1 MTHTFAS
8 ALILLILIFD
18 PFGNIPVFA
27 NALKH
32 TDPSKRYRV
41 IIREHGIALVILLV
55 FMFAG
60 ESFLSVLGLSNAS
73 LLLSGGV
80 ILFLIAIRMIFPP
93 PAVAEADIVEP
104 YIVPLAIPM
113 IAGPSALA
121 TVLLL
126 SNQHPDKLL
135 TWIGALVAAICISAS
150 VLVAADKV
158 QDRLGDRFVVAMEKL
173 MGLILVAIAVEM
185 LVRGIKEFLI

>member
-1 MTHTFAS
+1 MTYTFLS
-8 ALILLILIFD
+8 AFILLILIID

-32 TDPSKRYRV
+32 TDPDKRYRV
-41 IIREHGIALVILLV
+41 ILREHAIAFGILLV

-60 ESFLSVLGLSNAS
+60 ESFLKILGLSNGS
-73 LLLSGGV
+73 LQLAGGV

-93 PAVAEADIVEP
+93 PAVTETDIVEP
-104 YIVPLAIPM
+104 FVVPLAIPM

-126 SNQHPDKLL
+126 ASQQPDQLYS
-135 TWIGALVAAICISAS
+135 WIGALSTAIATSATI
-150 VLVAADKV
+150 LVAADKV
-158 QDRLGDRFVVAMEKL
+158 QDRLGDRFLVAMEKL
-173 MGLILVAIAVEM
+173 MGLILVAISVEM
-185 LVRGIKEFLI
+185 LVRGIKELL